1 MKKVV
6 KTIKSAVSFILFTIY
21 FVFALVMTVLLLNF
35 NDYGITQFG
44 DKSFILVNSKIS
56 NEQYKKGDLVI
67 AEHIKVEDYKVGD
80 YVFAYKI
87 GADRLPTIQLGKVGN
102 VYLEE
107 DAIAFENGETY
118 SSEYI
123 AGKSIKQYDKI
134 GSYLS
139 LIESKWGF
147 LFIVLV
153 PVFLI
158 FIYEIYSLIIEIK
171 YGTDED

>member
-67 AEHIKVEDYKVGD
+67 AEHIKVENYKVGD